1 VPLETISPLTLR
13 VLAFIFGAL
22 WGSFLNVVIYRV
34 PRDMSVVRPRSHCP
48 ACGKPIAGWDNI
60 PILSYVIL
68 RGKAR
73 CCGAKMSAR
82 YPLVELIGGV
92 MAVCVLTHVI
102 GAYGWDIPAWKWAIL
117 YLSELAL
124 ALALVAAAFIDLEH
138 MILPDE
144 ITLGGLVLGL
154 LTAKL
159 RGVSLVDSIASG
171 AGAFLL
177 IWFVFNVLYKMLRG
191 RTGMGMGDAKLLALA
206 GAWFGWVGLVYVLLA
221 GAIQGS
227 LVTLAVRLV
236 AGKIE
241 VPDAVKQ
248 DIEELRHLAEHGTE
262 EEKKEAQEALAND
275 PLAEDRE
282 GFMQAAIPFGPFLI
296 LGVLEYLFFGDSIA
310 LYILKFLLPS

>member
-1 VPLETISPLTLR
+1 
-13 VLAFIFGAL
+13 
-22 WGSFLNVVIYRV
+22 
-34 PRDMSVVRPRSHCP
+34 
-48 ACGKPIAGWDNI
+48 
-60 PILSYVIL
+60 
-68 RGKAR
+68 
-73 CCGAKMSAR
+73 
-82 YPLVELIGGV
+82 
-92 MAVCVLTHVI
+92 
-102 GAYGWDIPAWKWAIL
+102 
-117 YLSELAL
+117 LSELAL
-124 ALALVAAAFIDLEH
+124 ALGLVAAAFIDLEH

-154 LTAKL
+154 VTAKL
-159 RGVSLVDSIASG
+159 RGLSLIDSIASG
-171 AGAFLL
+171 AGAFFL

-227 LVTLAVRLV
+227 LVTLVVRLV

-241 VPDAVKQ
+241 VPEAVKK
-248 DIEELRHLAEHGTE
+248 DIEELRHLAEHGTD

-310 LYILKFLLPS
+310 LHILHFLIPS

>member
-1 VPLETISPLTLR
+1 VPLETISPITLR
-13 VLAFIFGAL
+13 VLAFVFGAL

-34 PRDMSVVRPRSHCP
+34 PRGMSVVRPRSHCP
-48 ACGKPIAGWDNI
+48 ACEKPIAGWDNI
-60 PILSYVIL
+60 PIFSYLIL
-68 RGKAR
+68 RGRAR

-102 GAYGWDIPAWKWAIL
+102 GAYGTDIPEWKWAIL

-154 LTAKL
+154 VTAKL

-171 AGAFLL
+171 AGAFFA
-177 IWFVFNVLYKMLRG
+177 IWFIFNVLYKMLRG

-227 LVTLAVRLV
+227 LVTLVVRLV

-241 VPDAVKQ
+241 VPDAVKK

-275 PLAEDRE
+275 PLAEDRD

-296 LGVLEYLFFGDSIA
+296 LGVLEYLFFGDTIA
-310 LYILKFLLPS
+310 LHIIRFLVPT